1 MIDSGRGHTGSYV
14 ETLADLRAGVN
25 FSGTARTVTSAFA
38 VPVTRYPLQCDQLG
52 ICSEKITRT

>member
-1 MIDSGRGHTGSYV
+1 V
-14 ETLADLRAGVN
+14 EPLADVRAGVN